1 MLFRKP
7 PAWNLQP
14 GLVARPWREHWRNVK
29 AVFPFWEPGGRS
41 IYPVPR
47 CTRWSLNNGAA
58 RRLTRYGPA
67 VYFPGNNSNEV
78 ETADGNPILF
88 DSGEPYTIALLILWT
103 EDPGNEG
110 IFRSGS
116 SNTGNW
122 LWMTSGGKLWGRHAN
137 VNSPASSAGPLITA
151 GWHTLVRIWDG
162 QQVRQYVDGLRTN
175 TIAMTATGSWSLY
188 RFGYQFTGAEA
199 LDEAYVPF
207 FGAFG
212 AVWDDA
218 MVARWSANPLGML
231 WPEMDAALVT
241 TGGGGPPAT
250 ARRPVVTIAAG

>member
-7 PAWNLQP
+7 PIWNLQP
-14 GLVARPWREHWRNVK
+14 GLAARPWCEHWRGVK

-47 CTRWSLNNGAA
+47 STRWSLNNGAA

-67 VYFPGNNSNEV
+67 VYFPGNSSNEV

-116 SNTGNW
+116 ANTGNW
-122 LWMTSGGKLWGRHAN
+122 LWILSG
-137 VNSPASSAGPLITA
+137 ASSGAGRRTSTARLRPKSPDSVAGLGLGVAAAGRERLCVATAPCPEAGRQVIREPLTSLLALRVLAGKTA
-151 GWHTLVRIWDG
+151 ERRG
-162 QQVRQYVDGLRTN
+162 
-175 TIAMTATGSWSLY
+175 
-188 RFGYQFTGAEA
+188 
-199 LDEAYVPF
+199 
-207 FGAFG
+207 
-212 AVWDDA
+212 
-218 MVARWSANPLGML
+218 
-231 WPEMDAALVT
+231 DAAAERAV
-241 TGGGGPPAT
+241 
-250 ARRPVVTIAAG
+250 RP

>member
-7 PAWNLQP
+7 PVWNVQP
-14 GLVARPWREHWRNVK
+14 GRVAGPWREHWRGVK

-47 CTRWSLNNGAA
+47 GTRWSLNNGAA

-116 SNTGNW
+116 ANTGNW
-122 LWMTSGGKLWGRHAN
+122 LL
-137 VNSPASSAGPLITA
+137 
-151 GWHTLVRIWDG
+151 
-162 QQVRQYVDGLRTN
+162 
-175 TIAMTATGSWSLY
+175 
-188 RFGYQFTGAEA
+188 
-199 LDEAYVPF
+199 
-207 FGAFG
+207 
-212 AVWDDA
+212 
-218 MVARWSANPLGML
+218 
-231 WPEMDAALVT
+231 
-241 TGGGGPPAT
+241 
-250 ARRPVVTIAAG
+250 